1 MSLGQATKP
10 RWASWLRV
18 SLSVGVSFGLL
29 LLVFGS
35 LDIGRIKALFTGS
48 HPAWFLGA
56 ALLVPLQVY
65 LGASRW
71 RRVSVD
77 LDMNLSMR
85 RAVEEYGLSV
95 LLNQV
100 LPGGMAGD
108 ATRVWRHKQGHGSF
122 AAPLRAAVVDRV
134 IGHWAHLLVTALG
147 LLAWVPLHGV
157 AAPSGS
163 GTLVAVV
170 VLIFAVLW
178 TRPLPGLRSLVED
191 TRTALASGPQLV
203 FHTATSVLLVATFL
217 FSFWLCAQG
226 LGLTLG
232 WAAVTA
238 VPLLML
244 VMVIPLSLGG
254 WGLREVSAAV
264 VLSFLGWTTEESIAL
279 SAAYGIVNLIGAL
292 PAVAVLLRPMARKA
306 TA

>member
-10 RWASWLRV
+10 RWASWLRI
-18 SLSVGVSFGLL
+18 SLSVGVSLGLL
-29 LLVFGS
+29 IAVFGS
-35 LDIGRIKALFTGS
+35 LDVDRIKALFTGS
-48 HPAWFLGA
+48 HPAWFMGA

-77 LDMNLSMR
+77 LDMDLSLR
-85 RAVEEYGLSV
+85 RAIEEYGLSV

-134 IGHWAHLLVTALG
+134 IGHWAHLFVTAVG
-147 LLAWVPLHGV
+147 LVVWAPLHGV
-157 AAPSGS
+157 ASPSGS

-170 VLIFAVLW
+170 VLVFAVLW
-178 TRPLPGLRSLVED
+178 TRPIPGLRALVSD
-191 TRTALASGPQLV
+191 TRRALATSQQLA
-203 FHTATSVLLVATFL
+203 FHTGTSVLLVATFL

-226 LGLTLG
+226 LGLPLG
-232 WAAVTA
+232 WAALTA

-264 VLSFLGWTTEESIAL
+264 VLSFLGWSTEESIAL
-279 SAAYGIVNLIGAL
+279 SAAYGIVNLMGAL
-292 PAVAVLLRPMARKA
+292 PAVAVLLRPAAREA
-306 TA
+306 AA